1 MYRLIRN
8 RCVVLSL
15 CFSWLHMRS
24 RFEFIVTGILFASLW
39 ASASIAAKFGLRS
52 VEPMVL
58 FSIRFLVAGLL
69 LLAYAYGVEKQS
81 LPDRTAWKQLII
93 FSLLNTSLYLGFFI
107 VALTQVAAGIGS
119 LATATNP
126 LFIGVLSS
134 LWLGRNLR
142 GREWLSLALGL
153 VGVGVASFPLLQ
165 QAGTTLTGLLLLGL
179 SMLSYSAGAL
189 YYRRVAWSLSRSAI
203 NGWQV
208 LLGGLTIAP
217 LAFLLHQSPNRF
229 DTTWW
234 ASLAWLVFPV
244 SIVSVQLWLRLLRTD
259 AVKASF
265 FLLLC
270 PVFGFAYATWLL
282 DEPFTLYTFGGTVLV
297 LAGLYGGQQPVKQK

>member
-1 MYRLIRN
+1 
-8 RCVVLSL
+8 
-15 CFSWLHMRS
+15 MRT
-24 RFEFIVTGILFASLW
+24 RFEFIITGILFASLW

-69 LLAYAYGVEKQS
+69 LLAYAYGVQKQP

-134 LWLGRNLR
+134 LWLGRNLG
-142 GREWLSLALGL
+142 GREWLSLFLGL
-153 VGVGVASFPLLQ
+153 IGVAVAAFPLLQ
-165 QAGTTLTGLLLLGL
+165 QAGTTLTGLLLLAL

-189 YYRRVAWSLSRSAI
+189 YYRRVEWNLSRTAI

-208 LLGGLTIAP
+208 LMGGFTIAP
-217 LAFLLHQSPNRF
+217 LAFLFHHTPNHF
-229 DTTWW
+229 DATWW
-234 ASLAWLVFPV
+234 ASLAWLIFPV
-244 SIVSVQLWLRLLRTD
+244 SILSVQLWLKLLLAD

-297 LAGLYGGQQPVKQK
+297 LVGLYGGQQPAKKQ